1 MRIDVET
8 IRRPSGSHAAGTAG
22 RVMWITRSRLFYAG
36 LLGTPSARNMGG
48 LTIYVAAREP
58 LRIRVSDGAWQTTD
72 LAVVPPYVP
81 HWIACDGRMITDI
94 GLEPESIDM
103 ARLPGFLR
111 DGVGAVHAPE
121 FVRHV
126 QQAHAYLAA
135 RGREL
140 DLQADSFDHLF
151 FGSTLAPRQLDPRIA
166 MVVQRIA
173 EAPSAPLTAETCAAA
188 VHLSFSRFLHLFKQ
202 EVGAPF
208 RSFRTWKRARSML
221 HYVTQDSN
229 LAEVALDIGYPDSTH
244 FSHSIRQIYGL
255 KPSDIFAGSRRLEL
269 IGTAAAVPGRPS

>member
-1 MRIDVET
+1 MRIDVDAV
-8 IRRPSGSHAAGTAG
+8 RRLSADRLIGPAG
-22 RVMWITRSRLFYAG
+22 RVMWLTRSRLFYAG
-36 LLGTPSARNMGG
+36 LLGTPSVRNMGG
-48 LTIYVAAREP
+48 LTIYVAVREP
-58 LRIRVSDGAWQTTD
+58 LRIRLGDGPWQTTD
-72 LAVVPPYVP
+72 LAVVPAYVP

-94 GLEPESIDM
+94 GLEPESLDM
-103 ARLPGFLR
+103 ARLPAFLR
-111 DGVGAVHAPE
+111 DGVGAVEAPE

-126 QQAHAYLAA
+126 KQAHAYLAA
-135 RGREL
+135 RGRDL

-151 FGSTLAPRQLDPRIA
+151 FGGALAPRPLDARIE
-166 MVVQRIA
+166 MVVRRIA
-173 EAPSAPLTAETCAAA
+173 ESPSAPLTAEACAAA

-202 EVGAPF
+202 EVGVPF

-269 IGTAAAVPGRPS
+269 IGTVAAAPGRPS